1 MAMRSVGGVGW
12 VNVGP
17 TASYLKLR
25 LGDFL
30 EIQDTTDR
38 VVHTGRQFA
47 EFVPFVQVVTRL
59 PVGIGGRFWTRSSY
73 LFEPAD
79 DALADSSMNL
89 GIELGL
95 PNKCRKHADDVGRRK
110 DSFMPFCH
118 FNGPGSFCGR
128 TPEMM
133 IVRLLHERS
142 PAPQP
147 VAWAWTKMSG
157 GARHARDRRWNP
169 DVVVVFG
176 TSRI

>member
-1 MAMRSVGGVGW
+1 MAMRSVGGVEW
-12 VNVGP
+12 VHVGP

-47 EFVPFVQVVTRL
+47 EFISFMQVVTRL
-59 PVGIGGRFWTRSSY
+59 PVGIGRRPWTGSSY
-73 LFEPAD
+73 LFEPLD
-79 DALADSSMNL
+79 DTFANSSMNL
-89 GIELGL
+89 GIELGP

-110 DSFMPFCH
+110 DSFMGFCH
-118 FNGPGSFCGR
+118 FNGPGSFCSR
-128 TPEMM
+128 TSEMM

-142 PAPQP
+142 PAPLP
-147 VAWAWTKMSG
+147 LALAWPKMSG
-157 GARHARDRRWNP
+157 GVRHARDRRRDP

-176 TSRI
+176 ASRI